1 MVWMMRFSDWPL
13 FVGMSL
19 FDIVLVFAIFII
31 SISGRGKSEIE

>member
-19 FDIVLVFAIFII
+19 FDIVLVFAMFII
-31 SISGRGKSEIE
+31 SISSRGKSENE

>member
-1 MVWMMRFSDWPL
+1 MDWRMRFSDWPL

-31 SISGRGKSEIE
+31 SIISRGKSENE

>member
-31 SISGRGKSEIE
+31 SISGRGKSENE

>member
-31 SISGRGKSEIE
+31 SISDRGKSENE